1 MPDSSVSGFA
11 AAREEMPAHDPA
23 TIIRHLGQ
31 ELRQPLGAVESIA
44 HYLNMVLPRTE
55 TKARR
60 QLGKLQEEVRHM
72 QWILADALHYFQA
85 VPPNTHLMDLTE
97 VVARDLSE
105 WSPTDGVGLSFA
117 LQPDLP
123 LVFLDLEQMQHL
135 LRNIVTFFRRVSAP
149 GQSIYLETSK
159 VKDKVCLKISSDC
172 LEYSSEDVEPLF
184 EPFGERFPVGTG
196 LALASARRIAEAHG
210 AAIETKSDPPHS
222 LALTIS
228 FPPA

>member
-1 MPDSSVSGFA
+1 MLDSSVSGFA
-11 AAREEMPAHDPA
+11 AAQEEMPTYDPA
-23 TIIRHLGQ
+23 TIVRHLSQ

-60 QLGKLQEEVRHM
+60 QLGKLQDEVRHM
-72 QWILADALHYFQA
+72 QWILADAIHYFQA
-85 VPPNTHLMDLTE
+85 VPPNTHLLDLTE

-105 WSPTDGVGLSFA
+105 WSPADGVGLSFT
-117 LQPDLP
+117 LVPDLP

-135 LRNIVTFFRRVSAP
+135 LRNIVAFFRRVSAP

-159 VKDKVCLKISSDC
+159 VEDRVCLKITSAS
-172 LEYSSEDVEPLF
+172 LEYSAEDIQPLF
-184 EPFGERFPVGTG
+184 EPFGERLPAGTG

-210 AAIETKSDPPHS
+210 AEIETKSDPPHS